1 MRRCSATP
9 AYVHGA
15 GQADALAVNSGGP
28 PGRVEMAEYDRSLPA
43 YAAAVP
49 EAAELAD
56 ALARSGV
63 RAVALTWVDN
73 AGVTRVKTVP
83 IERLEAAA
91 ARGVGM
97 SPVFDVYLC
106 DDSMTSS
113 AHTGG
118 PVGDLRL
125 FPDLDRLTQLQPE
138 PRWAWAPVD
147 RRTQQGDP
155 YDGCQRTFARAMT
168 ARAASAGLSLRMAFE
183 VEWFVGYDEGD
194 GLTPAC
200 RGPAYGMTRVV
211 ELADYLADVLEALS
225 AEGVAVEQLHPEYA
239 PGQMELSVAAADPV
253 QAADRLVLV
262 KQTIRAVSQAYG
274 LRPSFA
280 PVVIAGRVGN
290 GGHLHLSAWSRGR
303 NVFAGGEGPHGLTS
317 AGESVLAGLLDH
329 LPALCAV
336 GAPSVASYLR
346 LVPQRW
352 AGAFQCWGLE
362 NREAGLRLVT
372 GTRGSEPEAAN
383 AELKCFDLSANPY
396 LVVGAVTAV
405 AGAVFD
411 QRHRLPPEVM
421 VDPASLPAG
430 EGPARLP
437 LSLGDA
443 VDALEGDGVL
453 REAMGEVLFEA
464 FVAVRRAEVERFAG
478 QSDEDVV
485 AATRWIP

>member
-1 MRRCSATP
+1 
-9 AYVHGA
+9 V
-15 GQADALAVNSGGP
+15 
-28 PGRVEMAEYDRSLPA
+28 
-43 YAAAVP
+43 
-49 EAAELAD
+49 AAELAD
-56 ALARSGV
+56 ALSRSGV

-83 IERLEAAA
+83 IDRLVAAA
-91 ARGVGM
+91 AWGVGM
-97 SPVFDVYLC
+97 SPVFDVYLS

-125 FPDLDRLTQLQPE
+125 FPDLDRLIQLQPE

-168 ARAASAGLSLRMAFE
+168 ARAATAGLALKMAFE

-200 RGPAYGMTRVV
+200 RGPAYGMTRVI

-225 AEGVAVEQLHPEYA
+225 AEGVDVEQLHPEYA
-239 PGQMELSVAAADPV
+239 PGQMELSVAATQPV
-253 QAADRLVLV
+253 QAADWLVLI

-280 PVVIAGRVGN
+280 PVVLAGRVGN
-290 GGHLHLSAWSRGR
+290 GGHLHFSAWSGR
-303 NVFAGGEGPHGLTS
+303 RNLFAGGDGPHGLT
-317 AGESVLAGLLDH
+317 AQGESVLVGVLEH

-336 GAPSVASYLR
+336 GSPNVASYLR

-352 AGAFQCWGLE
+352 AGAFGCWGLE

-372 GTRGSEPEAAN
+372 GMRSSEPAAAN

-405 AGAVFD
+405 ACVALEQGG
-411 QRHRLPPEVM
+411 RLPPEVT

-430 EGPARLP
+430 EQPARLP
-437 LSLGDA
+437 QSLGDA
-443 VDALEGDGVL
+443 VDAMAGDRVL

>member
-1 MRRCSATP
+1 M
-9 AYVHGA
+9 
-15 GQADALAVNSGGP
+15 
-28 PGRVEMAEYDRSLPA
+28 
-43 YAAAVP
+43 
-49 EAAELAD
+49 
-56 ALARSGV
+56 
-63 RAVALTWVDN
+63 TWVDN

-83 IERLEAAA
+83 VDRLEAAA
-91 ARGVGM
+91 TWGVGM
-97 SPVFDVYLC
+97 SPVFDVYLS
-106 DDSMTSS
+106 DDSMTAS

-125 FPDLDRLTQLQPE
+125 FPDLDRLTQLHPE

-155 YDGCQRTFARAMT
+155 YDGCQRTFARTMT
-168 ARAASAGLSLRMAFE
+168 ARAASAGLALKMAFE

-194 GLTPAC
+194 GTTPAC

-211 ELADYLADVLEALS
+211 ELADYLADLLESLA

-239 PGQMELSVAAADPV
+239 PGQMELSVAATEPV
-253 QAADRLVLV
+253 EAADRLVLV

-280 PVVIAGRVGN
+280 PVVVAGLVGN
-290 GGHLHLSAWSRGR
+290 GGHLHVSVWSDGA
-303 NVFAGGEGPHGLTS
+303 NLFAGGEGRYGLTS
-317 AGESVLAGLLDH
+317 RGESAVAGLLDH

-352 AGAFQCWGLE
+352 AGAFHCWGLE
-362 NREAGLRLVT
+362 NREAGVRLVT
-372 GTRGSEPEAAN
+372 GTRGSEPAAAN

-405 AGAVFD
+405 VCAAVDRGAP
-411 QRHRLPPEVM
+411 LPPEVT
-421 VDPASLPAG
+421 VDPASLPVT
-430 EGPARLP
+430 EQPARLP
-437 LSLGDA
+437 QTLGQA
-443 VDALEGDGVL
+443 VEAMEGDGVL
-453 REAMGEVLFEA
+453 REAMGDVLFDT
-464 FVAVRRAEVERFAG
+464 FVAVRRAEIERLAG
-478 QSDEDVV
+478 RSDEDVA

>member
-1 MRRCSATP
+1 MPRAR
-9 AYVHGA
+9 
-15 GQADALAVNSGGP
+15 
-28 PGRVEMAEYDRSLPA
+28 
-43 YAAAVP
+43 
-49 EAAELAD
+49 ELAD

-63 RAVALTWVDN
+63 GAVALTWVDN

-83 IERLEAAA
+83 VDRLEAAEA
-91 ARGVGM
+91 WGVGM
-97 SPVFDVYLC
+97 SPVFDVYLS

-125 FPDLDRLTQLQPE
+125 FPDLDRVTRLHPE

-147 RRTQQGDP
+147 RRTQRGDP
-155 YDGCQRTFARAMT
+155 SHGCQRTFARTMT
-168 ARAASAGLSLRMAFE
+168 ARAGGAGLSLKMAFE

-194 GLTPAC
+194 GTTPAC
-200 RGPAYGMTRVV
+200 RGPAYGMTRVI

-239 PGQMELSVAAADPV
+239 PGQMELSVAAAEPV
-253 QAADRLVLV
+253 AAADRLVLV

-280 PVVIAGRVGN
+280 PVVVAGLVGN

-303 NVFAGGEGPHGLTS
+303 NLFAGGDGPYGLTS
-317 AGESVLAGLLDH
+317 HGESALAGLLEH

-336 GAPSVASYLR
+336 GSPSVASYLR

-352 AGAFQCWGLE
+352 AGAFHCWGLE

-372 GTRGSEPEAAN
+372 GTRGSEPSAAN
-383 AELKCFDLSANPY
+383 AEVKCFDLSANPY

-405 AGAVFD
+405 VCAAFD
-411 QRHRLPPEVM
+411 QGARLPPEVT
-421 VDPASLPAG
+421 VDPASLPSG
-430 EGPARLP
+430 EQPARLP
-437 LSLGDA
+437 QSLGQA
-443 VDALEGDGVL
+443 VDALERDGVL
-453 REAMGEVLFEA
+453 REAMGDVLFEA
-464 FVAVRRAEVERFAG
+464 FVAVRRAEIERFAD

>member
-1 MRRCSATP
+1 MP
-9 AYVHGA
+9 GA
-15 GQADALAVNSGGP
+15 
-28 PGRVEMAEYDRSLPA
+28 R
-43 YAAAVP
+43 
-49 EAAELAD
+49 ELTD

-73 AGVTRVKTVP
+73 AGVTRVKTIPVD
-83 IERLEAAA
+83 RLEAAEA
-91 ARGVGM
+91 WGVGM
-97 SPVFDVYLC
+97 SPVFDVYLS
-106 DDSMTSS
+106 DDSVTASPQ
-113 AHTGG
+113 TGG

-125 FPDLDRLTQLQPE
+125 FPDFARLTRLHPE
-138 PRWAWAPVD
+138 PRWAWAPAD

-155 YDGCQRTFARAMT
+155 YDGCQRTFARTMA
-168 ARAASAGLSLRMAFE
+168 ARAATAGLALKMAFE

-211 ELADYLADVLEALS
+211 ELADYLADVLEALG

-239 PGQMELSVAAADPV
+239 PGQIELSVAATGPV
-253 QAADRLVLV
+253 EAADRLVLV

-280 PVVIAGRVGN
+280 PVVVAGRVGN
-290 GGHLHLSAWSRGR
+290 GGHLHLSAWSSGR
-303 NVFAGGEGPHGLTS
+303 NLFAGGGGPHGLT
-317 AGESVLAGLLDH
+317 AHGESALAGLLDH

-336 GAPSVASYLR
+336 GAPGVASYLR

-352 AGAFQCWGLE
+352 AGAFACWGLE

-372 GTRGSEPEAAN
+372 GTRGSEPAAAN

-405 AGAVFD
+405 ICAAFD
-411 QRHRLPPEVM
+411 QGGRLPPEVT

-430 EGPARLP
+430 EQPARLP
-437 LSLGDA
+437 QSLGQATDA
-443 VDALEGDGVL
+443 MERDGIL
-453 REAMGEVLFEA
+453 REAMGQMLFEA
-464 FVAVRRAEVERFAG
+464 FVAVRRAEIERFAG